1 MRDGVLFASSQDRV
15 GFELGIGAGL
25 GLDNDW
31 TAIGSSP
38 RNGSSVAGKRTELR
52 ARWHH
57 YSLLGYEVPV
67 SRLTKILPEW
77 LSLVKEERQGEEI
90 GWVWVQSFRDEG
102 GWGLADRSEGFEQT
116 TYSVSVESTQG
127 RGQYLLGHA
136 IGSLSAVGARNL
148 WAQPWHLSAMELQV
162 AWQSSGGGCREYR
175 LHSQSQWDNS
185 RWELAPVSTAA
196 TGWEQRSGAPVPF
209 PTESNYFFSR
219 GGAGLGQRRIR
230 LEGVRLEPVWVV
242 QAKSEFLERCGLVK
256 GAELAKP
263 AVAGVQQ
270 IVRAVVD
277 LVDGEIG
284 SSVPAR
290 QEPSRQTAALF
301 QAA

>member
-1 MRDGVLFASSQDRV
+1 MRDGALFASSRDRV
-15 GFELGIGAGL
+15 GFELGTGTGFGVDI
-25 GLDNDW
+25 DW
-31 TAIGSSP
+31 VASGGRLRPGSA
-38 RNGSSVAGKRTELR
+38 VAGKRTELS

-57 YSLLGYEVPV
+57 YSLLGYEVPA
-67 SRLTKILPEW
+67 SRLTKTLPEW

-127 RGQYLLGHA
+127 TGQYLLGHA

-185 RWELAPVSTAA
+185 RWELAPVGAA
-196 TGWEQRSGAPVPF
+196 AGGLEQEVGAPVPF
-209 PTESNYFFSR
+209 PTESNYLFSR

-230 LEGVRLEPVWVV
+230 LEGVRLEPVRVV
-242 QAKSEFLERCGLVK
+242 QAKSEFLERSGLVR
-256 GAELAKP
+256 GGELLRP

-270 IVRAVVD
+270 VVRAVVD

-284 SSVPAR
+284 SSVPANG
-290 QEPSRQTAALF
+290 EPSRQSPVLF